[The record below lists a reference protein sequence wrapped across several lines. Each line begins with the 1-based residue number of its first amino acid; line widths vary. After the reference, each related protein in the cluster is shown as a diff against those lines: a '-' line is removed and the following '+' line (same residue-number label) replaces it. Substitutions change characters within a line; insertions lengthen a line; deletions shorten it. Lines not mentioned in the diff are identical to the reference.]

1 MPTIKLTKRNIECLP
16 VPVIG
21 QVIYRDKDLPGYGLL
36 AGTRTQ
42 SFFVEGQIG
51 RRTVRA
57 TIGRYPRISPERAR
71 VLAMRALSDMA
82 EGRHPSAERRIL
94 RSRSMTVEEAFTA
107 FFAGRTHLSPRTVK
121 DYGRSVK
128 VYLSDWLRRPIA
140 EITREMVLEQHRKI
154 AVENGPTTANSVF
167 RHLRSVYNYTA
178 ATAGELPPNPVT
190 VLTQSRSWNPE
201 RRRRSVV
208 PLHALPRWYAAVL
221 AEDESARDFLLV
233 AILTGMRRSEVAGL
247 EWANIDL
254 DGRTLTV
261 AKTKNGDALILPLS
275 TPLFDILL
283 ARRDNNPEATFVF
296 PGVGVTGH
304 LVEMKSFVAR
314 VVRASGVQFGL
325 HDLRRTYATIA
336 EGLDVSYLS
345 IKYLL
350 NHRCTDITG
359 RYVILNVERLRP
371 PAELIAQKIL
381 EVATSPVLSLAA

>member
-1 MPTIKLTKRNIECLP
+1 MPIIKLTKRNIECLP

-21 QVIYRDKDLPGYGLL
+21 QAIYRDKDLPGYGLL
-36 AGTRTQ
+36 VGTRTQ

-57 TIGRYPRISPERAR
+57 TIGRYPRIAPERAR

-94 RSRSMTVEEAFTA
+94 RSRSITVEDAFAA
-107 FFAGRTHLSPRTVK
+107 FFVGRSHLSPRTVK
-121 DYGRSVK
+121 DYGRSIK
-128 VYLSDWLRRPIA
+128 VYLTDWLRRPIA
-140 EITREMVLEQHRKI
+140 EITREMVLERHRRI
-154 AVENGPTTANSVF
+154 AVENGPTTANSVL

-201 RRRRSVV
+201 RRRRSVI

-221 AEDESARDFLLV
+221 AEDESARDFLLI

-261 AKTKNGDALILPLS
+261 SRTKNGDALILPLS

-304 LVEMKSFVAR
+304 LVEMKSFIAR
-314 VVRASGVQFGL
+314 VVRTSGVPFFL
-325 HDLRRTYATIA
+325 HDLRRTYATVA
-336 EGLDVSYLS
+336 ESLDISHLS
-345 IKYLL
+345 LKYLL

-359 RYVILNVERLRP
+359 RYVTRRPCRLAMGRQDRLDGDAGPLGRP
-371 PAELIAQKIL
+371 
-381 EVATSPVLSLAA
+381 